1 MVYPSGGFQTVTTN
15 ANFIPELWSDEV
27 IGVYKNSIVAAQLV
41 KKYPF
46 KGKKGDA
53 VNVPKPARGSAN
65 AKAANTAVTLN
76 VDTAGTLQILV
87 DKHYEYSRVI
97 EDIAEVQS
105 LASAR
110 AFYTDDAGYALAK
123 QVDTDILANV
133 ATFQGGTAY
142 SLAYD
147 GAVGTAAWDPNA
159 NTNTGNGAN
168 LTDIG
173 LRRHIQRLDDG
184 DVPNDMRSLII
195 NPGQKNVLL
204 GIDRFNSRD
213 FVSDGMKG
221 VQTGK
226 FGEVYGVPVYVSTNL
241 ATLTATDTTTNY
253 KVCVLMHKDA
263 VVHAEQ
269 LAIRSQTQYKQEYLG
284 TLYTAD
290 TIYGTKTYRAE
301 NGVGIVVPA

>member
-1 MVYPSGGFQTVTTN
+1 MAYPSGGFQTPTTN
-15 ANFIPELWSDEV
+15 ANFIPEMWSDEV
-27 IGVYKNSIVAAQLV
+27 IGVYKNVIVVAPLV

-65 AKAANTAVTLN
+65 VKAVNTAVTLN
-76 VDTAGTLQILV
+76 VDTAGTLQIVV

-105 LASAR
+105 LSSAR

-123 QVDTDILANV
+123 QVDTDLLANV
-133 ATFQGGTAY
+133 ATFQGGSAY
-142 SLAYD
+142 SAAYD

-168 LTDIG
+168 LTDAG
-173 LRRHIQRLDDG
+173 LRRHIQRLDDQ
-184 DVPNDMRSLII
+184 DVPPDQRSLII

-204 GIDRFNSRD
+204 GIDRFVSSD
-213 FVSDGMKG
+213 FGMQPG
-221 VQTGK
+221 VKTGK

-241 ATLTATDTTTNY
+241 ATVTATDTTTNY

-263 VVHAEQ
+263 IVHVEQ

>member
-1 MVYPSGGFQTVTTN
+1 MAYPSGGFQTKTTN
-15 ANFIPELWSDEV
+15 AEFIPELWSDEV
-27 IGVYKNSIVAAQLV
+27 LGVYKNSLVASPLV

-46 KGKKGDA
+46 TGKKGNA
-53 VNVPKPARGSAN
+53 INIPVPARGAAN
-65 AKAANTAVTLN
+65 VKAVNTAVTLN
-76 VDTAGTLQILV
+76 VDTAGTLQVVV

-97 EDIAEVQS
+97 EDFAEVQS

-133 ATFQGGTAY
+133 ATFQGGSAY
-142 SLAYD
+142 SAAYD
-147 GAVGTAAWDPNA
+147 GAVGTAAWDPTA

-168 LTDIG
+168 LTDAG
-173 LRRHIQRLDDG
+173 LRRHIQRLDDQ
-184 DVPNDMRSLII
+184 DVPAEMRSLII

-213 FVSDGMKG
+213 FGMAAG
-221 VQTGK
+221 VKTGA

-241 ATLTATDTTTNY
+241 ATLTATDTTTTY

-263 VVHAEQ
+263 IVHVEQ
-269 LAIRSQTQYKQEYLG
+269 LAVRSQVQYKQEYLG

-290 TIYGTKTYRAE
+290 TIYGTKTYRDE